1 MLTTKQEVSFMNK
14 EDWRNAFINKIK
26 TTNWSETPFIVKK
39 KHFNGPI
46 DTLQRTS
53 PEILRILKRP

>member
-1 MLTTKQEVSFMNK
+1 MNK